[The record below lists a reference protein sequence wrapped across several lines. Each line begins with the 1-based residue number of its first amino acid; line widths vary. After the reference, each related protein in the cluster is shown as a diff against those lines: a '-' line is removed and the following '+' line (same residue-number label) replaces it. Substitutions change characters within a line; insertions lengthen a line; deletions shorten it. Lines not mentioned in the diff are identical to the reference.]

1 MVSAERRILL
11 NVTAMV
17 IGVLIG
23 AALDGL
29 SFDANRHL
37 NLILPL
43 VGLLLCGFVGAVLI
57 RRYFGQ
63 HLAIV
68 IVVTALCLG
77 WLSIAIQS
85 AQNPKS
91 PLIQP
96 YEGMISGTI
105 MAIDGHAEHRSRLWI
120 KLAGIGIDNAS
131 SDHGQGAIS
140 GALLGKMV
148 RLSVTDT
155 LHAGMIGQTVT
166 VKARLF
172 PPQKP
177 LFPGAIDYGH
187 QTRLKGIIAGG
198 YALAPVVIEINGQHH
213 PNELTIAARMTRYR
227 YDMSAWLVARMGSP
241 EGGIAA
247 ALLVGDRRHIPDA
260 TYEQFRRSGL
270 AHLLAISGL
279 HMGLVCFGVI
289 AFLRFGFA
297 LRPSL
302 ASQYPMHKICS
313 LLGIF
318 VALAYVLISGGAI
331 SAVRAFLMASLV
343 VAAVLIDR
351 FAITIRNVSIAAMAI
366 LLVNPGAL
374 FSAGFQLSFAATTIL
389 VLRYERRAGP
399 RTLGYISPFIGYIW
413 ALFVMSCLAAL
424 ATAPFAAQHF
434 GSFTMWG
441 IAANILA
448 IPLTG
453 FWIMPAGLAVMTIKP
468 FSPDL
473 AAMAA
478 SFMLVGLEFL
488 VTMTAWFATL
498 PYAGVRVIP
507 PGYDLIG
514 IGLVGWLLI
523 VLQPSANR
531 QRIIGGVMIVMSMG
545 LWLARTP
552 PDIAVL
558 ARNRPP
564 VVMIASEHDNATI
577 VARYEWQTRLSG
589 YFTNGSAMMLGQD
602 IADNETSAIFD
613 TRRGPPPIYLD
624 RNENSFAIARHR
636 RALSAACRLDVH
648 YVVSFDSPKYPC
660 HSGAVILSIDK
671 LQGEN
676 HLIWFHPSGG
686 WTIKSTD

>member
-23 AALDGL
+23 GALDGL
-29 SFDANRHL
+29 SFGGNRHL

-43 VGLLLCGFVGAVLI
+43 VGLLLCGFVAAVLI
-57 RRYFGQ
+57 RRHFGQ
-63 HLAIV
+63 HLSIV
-68 IVVTALCLG
+68 IVLVALCLG

-96 YEGMISGTI
+96 YEGVISGTI

-120 KLAGIGIDNAS
+120 KLARVGLDNAS
-131 SDHGQGAIS
+131 SDIGQGAIS
-140 GALLGKMV
+140 RALLGKMV

-155 LHAGMIGQTVT
+155 LDAGSVGRTVT

-198 YALAPVVIEINGQHH
+198 YALAPVAIEANDQHH
-213 PNELTIAARMTRYR
+213 TNALTIAARMTRYR

-302 ASQYPMHKICS
+302 ASHYPMHKICS
-313 LLGIF
+313 LLGIT

-389 VLRYERRAGP
+389 VLRYERRRGP

-413 ALFVMSCLAAL
+413 ALFVMSCLAAF

-488 VTMTAWFATL
+488 VTMTAWFAAL
-498 PYAGVRVIP
+498 RYAGVRVIP
-507 PGYDLIG
+507 PGYHLIG
-514 IGLVGWLLI
+514 FGLVGWLLI
-523 VLQPSANR
+523 VLQPIANR
-531 QRIIGGVMIVMSMG
+531 QRIIGGVMIVMSIG

-558 ARNRPP
+558 ARDRPP
-564 VVMIASEHDNATI
+564 VVMIASDHDNATI

-602 IADNETSAIFD
+602 IADNKTSVIFS
-613 TRRGPPPIYLD
+613 TKRGPPQIYLD
-624 RNENSFAIARHR
+624 RNKNSFAIARHR
-636 RALSAACRLDVH
+636 RALSAICRLDVH

-660 HSGAVILSIDK
+660 RSGAVILSVDK